1 MAVTSY
7 GRNKNHDDEIKKK
20 TKRRPIIASAIAV
33 RLLKKKQAEANNTS
47 AKLSQLF
54 KDKHV
59 HKMLQLREP
68 RSSVSRINH

>member
-33 RLLKKKQAEANNTS
+33 RLLNKMTFSGILEFFPQFILQPLLKRMNLINDEKHL
-47 AKLSQLF
+47 AKTI
-54 KDKHV
+54 K
-59 HKMLQLREP
+59 
-68 RSSVSRINH
+68 